1 MFDFL
6 THDMLAVIWF
16 FLWCVI
22 WGVYFMVDSF
32 ALGVGLLA
40 PFIATDKVQGM
51 QIRRSVGPFWGGNE
65 VWLILAAGGTF
76 AAFPLVFSKMFT
88 FLYLPMMLL
97 LIGLIARGISIE
109 YLHKDDN
116 PRIQKALTWGWFVGS
131 LLISLVLGVAFA
143 NFFKGLEIASGGVYE
158 GTLLGLFGPYALIG
172 GILFVLMSVTSGAF
186 WINIKTEG
194 AISAKAGYIAKKS
207 TLIVLVLALVYLAYS
222 FVGIVGFTGN
232 YSVMPALYLL
242 PVIAI
247 LAAVLSVFFAKKN
260 RWFPA
265 FCSNLLALLFI
276 VQSGLASIYPY
287 MLKSSVS
294 PEYGIDIFEA
304 ASSHLT
310 LSIMLG
316 GALVFVPIVIIYQ
329 LWVYTLFKEK
339 IKESEQV
346 DY

>member
-22 WGVYFMVDSF
+22 WGVYFIVDSF
-32 ALGVGLLA
+32 SLGTGLLA
-40 PFIATDKVQGM
+40 PFIATDKKQRM
-51 QIRRSVGPFWGGNE
+51 QIQSSVGPFWGGNE

-109 YLHKDDN
+109 YLHKDEN
-116 PRIQKALTWGWFVGS
+116 PQIQKILTWGWFAGS

-143 NFFKGLEIASGGVYE
+143 NFFKGLEIASGDVYI
-158 GTLLGLFGPYALIG
+158 GTLLGLFSPYALIG
-172 GILFVLMSVTSGAF
+172 GVLFVLMSVTSGAL
-186 WINIKTEG
+186 WINVKTEG
-194 AISAKAGYIAKKS
+194 AIAAKAGDLAKKS
-207 TLIVLVLALVYLAYS
+207 TLIVLILALVYLAYS
-222 FVGIVGFTGN
+222 FVGIEGFTTN
-232 YSVMPALYLL
+232 YSATPALYLL
-242 PVIAI
+242 PV
-247 LAAVLSVFFAKKN
+247 LVVVTAVLAVFFAKKD
-260 RWFPA
+260 RGLPA
-265 FCSNLLALLFI
+265 FFSNLF
-276 VQSGLASIYPY
+276 VFFFVVESGLASIYPY

-294 PEYGIDIFEA
+294 LKYGIDIFEA
-304 ASSHLT
+304 ASSHMT

-329 LWVYTLFKEK
+329 LWAYTLFKEK
-339 IKESEQV
+339 IKETEQV

>member
-1 MFDFL
+1 M
-6 THDMLAVIWF
+6 
-16 FLWCVI
+16 
-22 WGVYFMVDSF
+22 
-32 ALGVGLLA
+32 
-40 PFIATDKVQGM
+40 
-51 QIRRSVGPFWGGNE
+51 
-65 VWLILAAGGTF
+65 
-76 AAFPLVFSKMFT
+76 
-88 FLYLPMMLL
+88 
-97 LIGLIARGISIE
+97 
-109 YLHKDDN
+109 
-116 PRIQKALTWGWFVGS
+116 
-131 LLISLVLGVAFA
+131 
-143 NFFKGLEIASGGVYE
+143 
-158 GTLLGLFGPYALIG
+158 
-172 GILFVLMSVTSGAF
+172 LMSVTSGAL

-194 AISAKAGYIAKKS
+194 AISTKAGDLAKKS

-222 FVGIVGFTGN
+222 FVGIEGFTGN

-242 PVIAI
+242 PVLAI
-247 LAAVLSVFFAKKN
+247 VAAVLSVFFTKKG
-260 RWFPA
+260 RGFPA
-265 FCSNLLALLFI
+265 FCSNLLAFLFI

-339 IKESEQV
+339 IKETEQV

>member
-22 WGVYFMVDSF
+22 WGVYFIVDSF
-32 ALGVGLLA
+32 ALGAGLLA
-40 PFIATDKVQGM
+40 PFIATNKVQRL
-51 QIRRSVGPFWGGNE
+51 QIQRSVGPFWGGNE

-116 PRIQKALTWGWFVGS
+116 PRIQKAFTWGWFVGS

-143 NFFKGLEIASGGVYE
+143 NFFKGLEIDSGGIYK
-158 GTLLGLFGPYALIG
+158 GTLLGLFSPYALIG
-172 GILFVLMSVTSGAF
+172 GVLFVLMSVTSGAL
-186 WINIKTEG
+186 WLNIKTEG
-194 AISAKAGYIAKKS
+194 VVAAKASNLAKKS
-207 TLIVLVLALVYLAYS
+207 TLVVLVFVLVYLAYS
-222 FVGIVGFTGN
+222 FVSIEGFTTN
-232 YSVMPALYLL
+232 YSTIPALYLL
-242 PVIAI
+242 PVLAI
-247 LAAVLSVFFAKKN
+247 VAAALAVIFSKKE
-260 RWFPA
+260 RGFPA
-265 FCSNLLALLFI
+265 FCSNFLSLLFV

-287 MLKSSVS
+287 MLKSSIS
-294 PEYGIDIFEA
+294 LEYGIDIFEA

-329 LWVYTLFKEK
+329 LWVYTMFKAK
-339 IKESEQV
+339 IVETEQV